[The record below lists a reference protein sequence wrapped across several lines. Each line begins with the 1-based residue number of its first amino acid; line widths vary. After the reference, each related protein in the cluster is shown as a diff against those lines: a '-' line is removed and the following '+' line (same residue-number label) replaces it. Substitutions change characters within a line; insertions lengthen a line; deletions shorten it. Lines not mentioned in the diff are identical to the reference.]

1 MVMENKLNIRDF
13 IFIGIFGAIAL
24 LIFFVVGGIASLTVF
39 GTIANIP
46 ITLFFIS
53 IVFILLILKVK
64 KPYVFFI
71 MGTII
76 VLPGF
81 MAANIIGVFLS
92 IIGWAFAEL
101 IAIKMQYKN
110 KKAIILPYVVGSTLE
125 SALFTLPI
133 YISHGEY
140 LVQRKEMLHLTD
152 EALKQYLQFF
162 SWQVY
167 GAVVILTIITSL
179 LGALIS
185 FKILKKHF
193 EKAGVI

>member
-1 MVMENKLNIRDF
+1 MENKLNIRDF
-13 IFIGIFGAIAL
+13 IFIGIFGAVAL

>member
-1 MVMENKLNIRDF
+1 MENKLNIRDF

-125 SALFTLPI
+125 SSLFTLPI

>member
-1 MVMENKLNIRDF
+1 MENKLNIRDF

-110 KKAIILPYVVGSTLE
+110 KKAIILPYVVGSILE

>member
-1 MVMENKLNIRDF
+1 MENKLNIRDF